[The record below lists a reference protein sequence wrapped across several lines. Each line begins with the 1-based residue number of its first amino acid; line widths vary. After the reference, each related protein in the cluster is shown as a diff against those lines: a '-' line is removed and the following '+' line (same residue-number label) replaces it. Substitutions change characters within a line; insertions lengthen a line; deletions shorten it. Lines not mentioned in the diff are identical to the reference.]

1 MLEVRNL
8 SKSFSGIQAVRDVS
22 FTARP
27 GEVTGCLGPN
37 GAGKTTTLRML
48 CGLLEPDRGQV
59 LLDGQDARLDLLE
72 YKRRLGY
79 VPEQAEIYLHL
90 NPEEY
95 LGFVGRLRGLPE
107 PLLREKVAGILQVFG
122 IYTSRY
128 RLLAG
133 FSKGMRQKVLLAGA
147 LLHNPRVLLLDEPF
161 SGLDVRSVLLVRE
174 LLPRL
179 AVKGR
184 IILFSTHVLEI
195 AEKVCGQ
202 VVILYQ
208 GRVVAESPMAEI
220 KASAPGVSLEQV
232 FSEAVAL
239 EDPARAADE
248 LASLVCLGS

>member
-1 MLEVRNL
+1 MLEVKNL

-22 FTARP
+22 FAARP
-27 GEVTGCLGPN
+27 GEVTGYLGPN

-48 CGLLEPDRGQV
+48 AGLLEPDRGRV
-59 LLDGQDARLDLLE
+59 LLDGEDVRKDLLA
-72 YKRRLGY
+72 YKRLLGY

-95 LGFVGRLRGLPE
+95 LSFVGRLRGLPE
-107 PLLREKVAGILQVFG
+107 ALLRDKVAGILQVFG
-122 IYTSRY
+122 IYASRY

-179 AVKGR
+179 AAAGR

-195 AEKVCGQ
+195 AEKVCAQ
-202 VVILYQ
+202 VVILFQ
-208 GRVVAESPMAEI
+208 GRVVAASPMADLRA
-220 KASAPGVSLEQV
+220 KAPGVSLEQI

-248 LASLVCLGS
+248 LASLVSLGT